1 MDLNFREGDGMV
13 PDMFGVFDGEML
25 WFLTITVFGKP
36 LLQLSCA
43 QAAAILRVA
52 GACPIANLFEII

>member
-1 MDLNFREGDGMV
+1 MSLNFRGDGMGT
-13 PDMFGVFDGEML
+13 PDMFGVFVSNAGYASRCAR
-25 WFLTITVFGKP
+25 KP